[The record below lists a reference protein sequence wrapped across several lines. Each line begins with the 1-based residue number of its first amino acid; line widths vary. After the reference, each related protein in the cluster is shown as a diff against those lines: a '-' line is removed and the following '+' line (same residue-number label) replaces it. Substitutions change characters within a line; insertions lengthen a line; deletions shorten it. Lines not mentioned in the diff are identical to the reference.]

1 MIHPTIQ
8 ELTYDGKFNRYE
20 LALATA
26 KCARKITNEYVRQRD
41 AAEKAMTGN
50 KDTDKPLMNMI
61 DREYRDEK
69 AVKIAIGKIYKGEY
83 TIVEHAPEEPD
94 YVAPA
99 EPETRNPFSNMND
112 DDEDGDALSAAES
125 DETADIT
132 EDAEKDAF
140 ADDADKD
147 SAEEDEEPSDE
158 ELMALEKG
166 EPNQD

>member
-8 ELTYDGKFNRYE
+8 ELTYDGQFNRYE

-69 AVKIAIGKIYKGEY
+69 AVKIAINKLYSGEY
-83 TIVEHAPEEPD
+83 VIVEHAPEEPEM
-94 YVAPA
+94 VEVIEA
-99 EPETRNPFSNMND
+99 ETRNPFAGLN
-112 DDEDGDALSAAES
+112 DEDEEGDNALAAPAE
-125 DETADIT
+125 
-132 EDAEKDAF
+132 EDNLAEEE
-140 ADDADKD
+140 DADKD
-147 SAEEDEEPSDE
+147 EEDEDEDAEPSDE
-158 ELMALEKG
+158 ELLALEKSL
-166 EPNQD
+166 NID

>member
-26 KCARKITNEYVRQRD
+26 KCARKITNEYARQRD

-69 AVKIAIGKIYKGEY
+69 AVKIAINKMHAGEY

-94 YVAPA
+94 YIPSL
-99 EPETRNPFSNMND
+99 EPETRNPFAGMND
-112 DDEDGDALSAAES
+112 EETEAVAEENDE
-125 DETADIT
+125 ETADEEEEGIF
-132 EDAEKDAF
+132 DPN
-140 ADDADKD
+140 
-147 SAEEDEEPSDE
+147 AEEEEEDHEPSDE
-158 ELMALEKG
+158 ELLALEKG
-166 EPNQD
+166 ELKFD

>member
-69 AVKIAIGKIYKGEY
+69 AVKIAINRIHQGEY
-83 TIVEHAPEEPD
+83 TIVEHAPEEPE
-94 YVAPA
+94 YVAPVEA
-99 EPETRNPFSNMND
+99 ESRNPFLGISE
-112 DDEDGDALSAAES
+112 DEDGEASTAA
-125 DETADIT
+125 ADSEEDT
-132 EDAEKDAF
+132 EEEAFEEEVEEEEDA
-140 ADDADKD
+140 
-147 SAEEDEEPSDE
+147 EPSDE
-158 ELMALEKG
+158 ELLALEKG
-166 EPNQD
+166 ELKLD

>member
-26 KCARKITNEYVRQRD
+26 KCARKITNEYARQRD

-69 AVKIAIGKIYKGEY
+69 AVKIAINKLHAGEY
-83 TIVEHAPEEPD
+83 TIVENAPDEPD
-94 YVAPA
+94 YVPAPIGEGDA
-99 EPETRNPFSNMND
+99 DRNPYGAQEAEG
-112 DDEDGDALSAAES
+112 DDEETAAENG
-125 DETADIT
+125 E
-132 EDAEKDAF
+132 E
-140 ADDADKD
+140 
-147 SAEEDEEPSDE
+147 SAEEETLEADFADEDEEEDEDEEKEPSDE
-158 ELMALEKG
+158 ELLALEQSM
-166 EPNQD
+166 NSDN

>member
-26 KCARKITNEYVRQRD
+26 KCARKITNEYARQRD

-69 AVKIAIGKIYKGEY
+69 AVKIAINKMHAGEY

-94 YVAPA
+94 YIPSL
-99 EPETRNPFSNMND
+99 EPETRNPFAGMND
-112 DDEDGDALSAAES
+112 EETEAVAEENDE
-125 DETADIT
+125 ETADEEEEGIF
-132 EDAEKDAF
+132 DPN
-140 ADDADKD
+140 
-147 SAEEDEEPSDE
+147 AEEEEEEEEELEPSDE
-158 ELMALEKG
+158 ELLALEK
-166 EPNQD
+166 NLKLD

>member
-69 AVKIAIGKIYKGEY
+69 AVKIAINKIHQGEY
-83 TIVEHAPEEPD
+83 TIVENAPEEPE
-94 YVAPA
+94 YVAPVEA
-99 EPETRNPFSNMND
+99 DSRDPFRGMNE
-112 DDEDGDALSAAES
+112 DEDDGEAPAAVVEEEETEEDALEEES
-125 DETADIT
+125 E
-132 EDAEKDAF
+132 
-140 ADDADKD
+140 
-147 SAEEDEEPSDE
+147 EEDDIEPSDE

-166 EPNQD
+166 ELKFD

>member
-26 KCARKITNEYVRQRD
+26 KCARKITNEYARQRD

-69 AVKIAIGKIYKGEY
+69 AVKIAMNKMHAGEY

-94 YVAPA
+94 YIPSL
-99 EPETRNPFSNMND
+99 EPETRNPFAGMND
-112 DDEDGDALSAAES
+112 EETEAVAEENDE
-125 DETADIT
+125 ETADEEEEGIF
-132 EDAEKDAF
+132 DPN
-140 ADDADKD
+140 
-147 SAEEDEEPSDE
+147 AEEEEEEEEELEPSDE
-158 ELMALEKG
+158 ELLALEK
-166 EPNQD
+166 NLKLD

>member
-50 KDTDKPLMNMI
+50 KETDKPLMNMI

-69 AVKIAIGKIYKGEY
+69 AVKIAINKMHAGEY

-94 YVAPA
+94 YIPA
-99 EPETRNPFSNMND
+99 LEPETRNPFAGMNTVEA
-112 DDEDGDALSAAES
+112 DEEEGETEEADTSEES
-125 DETADIT
+125 E
-132 EDAEKDAF
+132 
-140 ADDADKD
+140 
-147 SAEEDEEPSDE
+147 SAEESFEDEEE
-158 ELMALEKG
+158 EEEEK
-166 EPNQD
+166 

>member
-26 KCARKITNEYVRQRD
+26 KCARKITNEYARQRD

-69 AVKIAIGKIYKGEY
+69 AVKIAINKMHAGEY
-83 TIVEHAPEEPD
+83 TIVENAPDEPD
-94 YVAPA
+94 YVPAPIGEVDA
-99 EPETRNPFSNMND
+99 DRNPY
-112 DDEDGDALSAAES
+112 GAQSAEAEEE
-125 DETADIT
+125 ETAG
-132 EDAEKDAF
+132 ENGEE
-140 ADDADKD
+140 
-147 SAEEDEEPSDE
+147 SAEEETFENDFDDEEEDEEREPSDE
-158 ELMALEKG
+158 ELLALEKSL
-166 EPNQD
+166 NLDK

>member
-69 AVKIAIGKIYKGEY
+69 AVKIAINKIHQGEY
-83 TIVEHAPEEPD
+83 TIVEHAPEEPE
-94 YVAPA
+94 YVAPV
-99 EPETRNPFSNMND
+99 ETDNR
-112 DDEDGDALSAAES
+112 ALSLNFLNDEEEEGGADTAA
-125 DETADIT
+125 ADT
-132 EDAEKDAF
+132 EEAPEE
-140 ADDADKD
+140 D
-147 SAEEDEEPSDE
+147 SYEEEEPEEDEDIEPSDE

-166 EPNQD
+166 ELKID

>member
-26 KCARKITNEYVRQRD
+26 KCARKITNEYARQRD

-69 AVKIAIGKIYKGEY
+69 AVKIAINKMHAGEY
-83 TIVEHAPEEPD
+83 TIVEHAPDEPD
-94 YVAPA
+94 YVPSI
-99 EPETRNPFSNMND
+99 EPETRNPFAGMNEEETASA
-112 DDEDGDALSAAES
+112 EDAEGEEES
-125 DETADIT
+125 DEI
-132 EDAEKDAF
+132 EDGTFDPNAEAN
-140 ADDADKD
+140 
-147 SAEEDEEPSDE
+147 EEEEEEEPSDE
-158 ELMALEKG
+158 ALLALEKSLKF
-166 EPNQD
+166 D

>member
-26 KCARKITNEYVRQRD
+26 KCARKITNEYMRQRD

-69 AVKIAIGKIYKGEY
+69 AVKIAINKLHTGEY
-83 TIVEHAPEEPD
+83 TIVEHAPVEPD
-94 YVAPA
+94 YVAPV
-99 EPETRNPFSNMND
+99 EPETRNPFAGLN
-112 DDEDGDALSAAES
+112 EDGEEEGDALANAL
-125 DETADIT
+125 AG
-132 EDAEKDAF
+132 AF
-140 ADDADKD
+140 ADADEEETEEVE
-147 SAEEDEEPSDE
+147 AEDESAPADF
-158 ELMALEKG
+158 
-166 EPNQD
+166 N

>member
-8 ELTYDGKFNRYE
+8 QLTYDGKYNRYE

-26 KCARKITNEYVRQRD
+26 KCARKITNEYARQRD

-69 AVKIAIGKIYKGEY
+69 AVKIAINKMHAGEY

-94 YVAPA
+94 YVPSL
-99 EPETRNPFSNMND
+99 EPETRNPFAGMND
-112 DDEDGDALSAAES
+112 EETEAVAEENDE
-125 DETADIT
+125 ETADEEEEGIF
-132 EDAEKDAF
+132 DPN
-140 ADDADKD
+140 
-147 SAEEDEEPSDE
+147 AEEEEEEEEELEPSDE
-158 ELMALEKG
+158 ELLALEK
-166 EPNQD
+166 NLKLD

>member
-69 AVKIAIGKIYKGEY
+69 AVKIAINKMHAGEY

-94 YVAPA
+94 YIPSL
-99 EPETRNPFSNMND
+99 EPETRNPFAGMND
-112 DDEDGDALSAAES
+112 EETEAVEENDE
-125 DETADIT
+125 ETADEEEEGIF
-132 EDAEKDAF
+132 DPN
-140 ADDADKD
+140 
-147 SAEEDEEPSDE
+147 AEEEEEEEEELEPSDE
-158 ELMALEKG
+158 ELLALEK
-166 EPNQD
+166 NLKLD

>member
-26 KCARKITNEYVRQRD
+26 KCARKITNEYARQRD

-69 AVKIAIGKIYKGEY
+69 AVKIAINKMHAGEY

-94 YVAPA
+94 YVPSL
-99 EPETRNPFSNMND
+99 EPETRNPFAGMND
-112 DDEDGDALSAAES
+112 EETEAVEENDE
-125 DETADIT
+125 ETADEEEEGIF
-132 EDAEKDAF
+132 DPN
-140 ADDADKD
+140 
-147 SAEEDEEPSDE
+147 AEEEEEEEEELEPSDE
-158 ELMALEKG
+158 ELLALEK
-166 EPNQD
+166 NLKLD

>member
-26 KCARKITNEYVRQRD
+26 KCARKITYEYARQRD

-69 AVKIAIGKIYKGEY
+69 AVKIAINKMHAGEY

-94 YVAPA
+94 YIPSL
-99 EPETRNPFSNMND
+99 EPETRNPFAGMND
-112 DDEDGDALSAAES
+112 EETEAVAEENDE
-125 DETADIT
+125 ETADEEEEGIF
-132 EDAEKDAF
+132 DPN
-140 ADDADKD
+140 
-147 SAEEDEEPSDE
+147 AEEEEEEEEELEPSDE
-158 ELMALEKG
+158 ELLALEK
-166 EPNQD
+166 NLKLD

>member
-26 KCARKITNEYVRQRD
+26 KCARKITNEYMRQRD
-41 AAEKAMTGN
+41 TAEKAMTGN

-69 AVKIAIGKIYKGEY
+69 AVKLAINKLYNGEY

-94 YVAPA
+94 YVAPVEQEA
-99 EPETRNPFSNMND
+99 RNPFAGLNED
-112 DDEDGDALSAAES
+112 GEEDGDAPDPASADEPDEEAE
-125 DETADIT
+125 A
-132 EDAEKDAF
+132 
-140 ADDADKD
+140 
-147 SAEEDEEPSDE
+147 EDESASDDF
-158 ELMALEKG
+158 
-166 EPNQD
+166 N

>member
-26 KCARKITNEYVRQRD
+26 KCARKITNEYVRQRE

-69 AVKIAIGKIYKGEY
+69 AVKIAISKMHAGEY
-83 TIVEHAPEEPD
+83 TIVEHAPEEPE
-94 YVAPA
+94 YIPSL
-99 EPETRNPFSNMND
+99 EMETRNPFANMGED
-112 DDEDGDALSAAES
+112 EDDEGAEHDEAAEE
-125 DETADIT
+125 ETAS
-132 EDAEKDAF
+132 EDAEDEDVFEDEVAE
-140 ADDADKD
+140 
-147 SAEEDEEPSDE
+147 EEDEEEGPSDE
-158 ELMALEKG
+158 ELFAMEKG
-166 EPNQD
+166 LKEDF